1 MLTLQSMVWLPF
13 THAIDGE
20 VIANGTGV
28 LALMACLSALSYLLT
43 FRFQRITDGLG
54 FSQVGNVVTVVGVS
68 IGITW
73 YGEPLTLQLIASV
86 ILLLISLYLFNHAKS

>member
-1 MLTLQSMVWLPF
+1 
-13 THAIDGE
+13 
-20 VIANGTGV
+20 
-28 LALMACLSALSYLLT
+28 MACLSALSYLLT

-73 YGEPLTLQLIASV
+73 YGEPLTLQLT
-86 ILLLISLYLFNHAKS
+86 YP